1 MRKKTFEFIKKAD
14 FVLVFVFVLLGIIA
28 LGSALIN
35 DLLPFHRTRAQQIA
49 VVEDVQVEIK
59 EHLEFERKIKDV
71 YIFSVKS
78 SAIKMDEA
86 YGTEKSKWSEN
97 GFSNVLERCFDGD
110 GITNFIFV
118 KNNG

>member
-1 MRKKTFEFIKKAD
+1 MRKKIFEFIKKAD
-14 FVLVFVFVLLGIIA
+14 FVLVFVFAFLGIIA
-28 LGSALIN
+28 LGAALIN

-78 SAIKMDEA
+78 SAIKVDEA
-86 YGTEKSKWSEN
+86 YGTEKSKWSGN
-97 GFSNVLERCFDGD
+97 GFSNLIGKF
-110 GITNFIFV
+110 
-118 KNNG
+118 

>member
-28 LGSALIN
+28 LGLALIN
-35 DLLPFHRTRAQQIA
+35 HLLPFHRTRVQQIA
-49 VVEDVQVEIK
+49 VVEDVHVEIN

-78 SAIKMDEA
+78 SAIKADEA
-86 YGTEKSKWSEN
+86 YGTEKSKWSGN
-97 GFSNVLERCFDGD
+97 GFSNVLGREVLVEMVSQTLFL
-110 GITNFIFV
+110 
-118 KNNG
+118 